1 MKITKEQL
9 QKVIQ
14 EELTAMQQEG
24 ELDEGFLD
32 KLLGKSSGQFGD
44 FVSSEEVKSKI
55 DSVQSALGKLHNAA
69 SKQENR
75 PLTDLVNSVSN
86 QVTQM
91 YSSITPKGPSRIAP
105 AERGV
110 GAATVSYK
118 NAVDDLKTGKR
129 VDAKRLIKYV
139 YQMENN
145 GAEPGLSFIRGE
157 ITKLENDPSGYEKL
171 KQRFLKTY
179 ENSIVQKDKFAAEP
193 RRHYPSTRRGRV
205 GTSLE
210 ENETKE

>member
-1 MKITKEQL
+1 MKVTKEQL
-9 QKVIQ
+9 QKIIQ
-14 EELTAMQQEG
+14 EELTTMQQEG
-24 ELDEGFLD
+24 EVDEGIFD
-32 KLLGKSSGQFGD
+32 KLLGRGDKFGD
-44 FVSSEEVKSKI
+44 FVSDEEVKSKI
-55 DSVQSALGKLHNAA
+55 DSVQAALGKLHNIA

-75 PLTDLVNSVSN
+75 PLTNLVSAVSN
-86 QVTQM
+86 QVSQM
-91 YSSITPKGPSRIAP
+91 YSNITPKGSSRITP

-118 NAVDDLKTGKR
+118 NAVDDLKSGKR

-145 GAEPGLSFIRGE
+145 GAEPGSIFVRGE

-171 KQRFLKTY
+171 KQKFLKTY
-179 ENSIVQKDKFAAEP
+179 QNSIVQKDKFATEP
-193 RRHYPSTRRGRV
+193 RSSYPSTRRGRA